1 MLIYFKLLQRSC
13 TCKQYQ
19 DFSLNWFWTTKKA
32 SFFLVI
38 LIFVLWL
45 GVLVSVIFG
54 LKNEPDLL
62 LFYPLKYLPVRPSL
76 YFFAML
82 NHLLAC
88 VCLVT
93 GLTRNTL
100 ALKKILFPWTWEIN
114 VSVLGQVL
122 WWRADTN
129 SFLI

>member
-13 TCKQYQ
+13 ACKQYQ

-54 LKNEPDLL
+54 LKSEPDLL
-62 LFYPLKYLPVRPSL
+62 IFYPLKYLPVRPSPL
-76 YFFAML
+76 FFYNVEPFASL
-82 NHLLAC
+82 
-88 VCLVT
+88 CLFSYWTYQGYVT
-93 GLTRNTL
+93 T
-100 ALKKILFPWTWEIN
+100 
-114 VSVLGQVL
+114 
-122 WWRADTN
+122 
-129 SFLI
+129 